1 MSVYVIN
8 GQAVHA
14 VEEGPSQYQTALL
27 VHGWC
32 SSWYALSPLV
42 GMLSQRFH
50 CLAVDLPGY
59 GKSPPFPHR
68 ATIPAYADLLAEFI
82 RQTSDGPVVYV
93 GHSMGGMIGL
103 TLALKYPMLI
113 ERMVLIDPTV
123 TGKLS
128 TFINLFVSPVT
139 MLERFGLGQLIVWG
153 VERAFV
159 GITDRLMRPAS
170 FAEHSGITARD
181 YRRLRED
188 ARRPGQGRVRAECF
202 TAMRENDLTGR
213 LKSLRVPGLVLWGA
227 EDNTV
232 PLRDA
237 GVVAD
242 EWAEADLRILPKAG
256 HWPHFE
262 RPDQVR
268 RLVAAYLGLPR
279 SSPWL
284 LPLSP
289 QAVTRLE
296 EVARFLRR
304 ADLGRGL
311 GEIER
316 LRLAAQLEIRH
327 LAPGEVLVRAGT
339 PGEEMFVVWEGTL
352 EVWAEEGEDRRFRRA
367 VLPPGRMT
375 GELAVLDREPRTAD
389 LVAGP
394 EGVTVLAL
402 SRERLLAVA
411 EEDTVLGSRLLLNL
425 AMALSQRTRYILWQL
440 ERARRESEGPNLGEI
455 LLSAQGRQTPDMD
468 PRGGE
473 RVLKRQTPE

>member
-1 MSVYVIN
+1 MSVYVVN
-8 GQAVHA
+8 GQAIHV
-14 VEEGPSQYQTALL
+14 VEEGPPQYQTALL

-32 SSWYALSPLV
+32 SSWYALSPLL

-68 ATIPAYADLLAEFI
+68 ATIPAYADLLAELI
-82 RQTSDGPVVYV
+82 RQTSEGPVVYV

-139 MLERFGLGQLIVWG
+139 MLERFGLGQWIVWL
-153 VERAFV
+153 VERMFV

-170 FAEHSGITARD
+170 FAERSGITERD
-181 YRRLRED
+181 YLRLRED

-202 TAMRENDLTGR
+202 LAMRENDLTGR
-213 LKSLRVPGLVLWGA
+213 LKALHVPGLVLFGA

-262 RPDQVR
+262 RPDPVR

-284 LPLSP
+284 LPLGP
-289 QAVTRLE
+289 QEVTRLE
-296 EVARFLRR
+296 AAARFLQR

-311 GEIER
+311 NEAQR
-316 LRLAAQLEIRH
+316 MRLASRLEVRR
-327 LAPGEVLVRAGT
+327 LTPGSVLARRGAPGDEL
-339 PGEEMFVVWEGTL
+339 FIVWEGTV
-352 EVWAEEGEDRRFRRA
+352 EVWAEEDSRRIRLA

-375 GELAVLDREPRTAD
+375 GEFAVLDQEPRTAD
-389 LVAGP
+389 LLAGP
-394 EGVTVLAL
+394 EGATVLAL
-402 SRERLLAVA
+402 SRKQLLALA
-411 EEDTVLGSRLLLNL
+411 EEDAVLGSRLLLNL
-425 AMALSQRTRYILWQL
+425 AMAMSQRARYILWQL
-440 ERARRESEGPNLGEI
+440 EQEREGKHRRPHYDFLLAGET
-455 LLSAQGRQTPDMD
+455 LPAADGLQPPKAVM
-468 PRGGE
+468 
-473 RVLKRQTPE
+473 

>member
-1 MSVYVIN
+1 MSVYVVN
-8 GQAVHA
+8 GQAIHV
-14 VEEGPSQYQTALL
+14 VEEGPPQYQTALL

-32 SSWYALSPLV
+32 SSWYALSPLL

-68 ATIPAYADLLAEFI
+68 TTIPAYADLLAEFI

-170 FAEHSGITARD
+170 FAERSGITERD
-181 YRRLRED
+181 YLRLRED

-202 TAMRENDLTGR
+202 VAMRENDLTGR
-213 LKSLRVPGLVLWGA
+213 LKALRVPGLVLWGA

-242 EWAEADLRILPKAG
+242 EWDEAYLRILPKAG
-256 HWPHFE
+256 HWPRFE

-284 LPLSP
+284 LPLGP
-289 QAVTRLE
+289 QEMTRLE
-296 EVARFLRR
+296 AVARFLQR

-311 GEIER
+311 NESQR
-316 LRLAAQLEIRH
+316 LRLASRLEVRR
-327 LAPGEVLVRAGT
+327 LAPGSVLVRKGA
-339 PGEEMFVVWEGTL
+339 PGNELFIVWEGTI
-352 EVWAEEGEDRRFRRA
+352 EVWAEEEDGQRIRLA

-375 GELAVLDREPRTAD
+375 GELAVLDQEPRTAD
-389 LVAGP
+389 LLAGP
-394 EGVTVLAL
+394 EGATVLAL
-402 SRERLLAVA
+402 SRERLLSLA
-411 EEDTVLGSRLLLNL
+411 EDDAVLGTHLLLNL
-425 AMALSQRTRYILWQL
+425 AMAMSQRARYILWQL
-440 ERARRESEGPNLGEI
+440 EQEREGKHRHPYDF
-455 LLSAQGRQTPDMD
+455 LLSGGDATSPDGLRP
-468 PRGGE
+468 PR
-473 RVLKRQTPE
+473 VVM

>member
-8 GQAVHA
+8 GQAVHV
-14 VEEGPSQYQTALL
+14 VEEGPPQYQTALL

-32 SSWYALSPLV
+32 SSWYALSPLI

-68 ATIPAYADLLAEFI
+68 ATIEAYADLLAELI

-103 TLALKYPMLI
+103 TLALKYPMLL

-139 MLERFGLGQLIVWG
+139 MLERFGLGQLIVWL
-153 VERAFV
+153 VERMFV
-159 GITDRLMRPAS
+159 GVTDRLMRPAS
-170 FAEHSGITARD
+170 FAERSGITERD
-181 YRRLRED
+181 YLRLRED

-202 TAMRENDLTGR
+202 LAMRENDLTGR
-213 LKSLRVPGLVLWGA
+213 LKALRVPGLVLWGA

-242 EWAEADLRILPKAG
+242 EWPEADLRILPKAG

-284 LPLSP
+284 LPLGP
-289 QAVTRLE
+289 QEVTRLE
-296 EVARFLRR
+296 EVARFLQR

-311 GEIER
+311 SDTQR
-316 LRLAAQLEIRH
+316 LRLAGRLDVRRLQ
-327 LAPGEVLVRAGT
+327 PGEALAYAGT
-339 PGEEMFVVWEGTL
+339 PGDELFIIWEGTV
-352 EVWAEEGEDRRFRRA
+352 EVWADEGEGRRARMA

-375 GELAVLDREPRTAD
+375 GELAVLDQEPRTAD
-389 LVAGP
+389 LIAGP
-394 EGVTVLAL
+394 EGATVLAL
-402 SRERLLAVA
+402 SRERLLSLA
-411 EEDTVLGSRLLLNL
+411 EDDAVLGTHLLLNL
-425 AMALSQRTRYILWQL
+425 ATAMSQRARYILWQL
-440 ERARRESEGPNLGEI
+440 EQARREGEPAAFEGV
-455 LLSAQGRQTPDMD
+455 LLPGKARPPSALRPPQVMM
-468 PRGGE
+468 
-473 RVLKRQTPE
+473 

>member
-1 MSVYVIN
+1 MSVYVVN
-8 GQAVHA
+8 GQAMHV
-14 VEEGPSQYQTALL
+14 VEEGPPQYQTALL

-32 SSWYALSPLV
+32 SSWYALSPLI

-68 ATIPAYADLLAEFI
+68 ATIDAYADLLAELI

-93 GHSMGGMIGL
+93 GHSMGGMIGM
-103 TLALKYPMLI
+103 TLALKYPMLL

-139 MLERFGLGQLIVWG
+139 MLERFGLGQLIVWL
-153 VERAFV
+153 VERMFV
-159 GITDRLMRPAS
+159 GVTDRLMRPAS
-170 FAEHSGITARD
+170 FAERSGITERD
-181 YRRLRED
+181 YLRLRED

-202 TAMRENDLTGR
+202 LAMRENDLTGR
-213 LKSLRVPGLVLWGA
+213 LKALRVPGLVLWGA

-284 LPLSP
+284 LPLGP
-289 QAVTRLE
+289 QEVTRLE
-296 EVARFLRR
+296 EVARFLQR

-311 GEIER
+311 SDTQR
-316 LRLAAQLEIRH
+316 LRLAGQLEVRR
-327 LAPGEVLVRAGT
+327 LQPREALAYAGAPGDEL
-339 PGEEMFVVWEGTL
+339 FIVWEGTV
-352 EVWAEEGEDRRFRRA
+352 EVWAEEEHGRRERMA

-375 GELAVLDREPRTAD
+375 GELAVLDQEPRTAD
-389 LVAGP
+389 LIAGP
-394 EGVTVLAL
+394 EGATVLAL
-402 SRERLLAVA
+402 SRQRLLSLA
-411 EEDTVLGSRLLLNL
+411 EDDAVLGTHLLLNL
-425 AMALSQRTRYILWQL
+425 AMAMSQRARYILWQL
-440 ERARRESEGPNLGEI
+440 EQARRESGRLALEGI
-455 LLSAQGRQTPDMD
+455 LLPGKEHPSSGLRPPMM
-468 PRGGE
+468 
-473 RVLKRQTPE
+473 